1 MSESHARVVREFTRL
16 FKNEHNVDGIDHLF
30 HPEFRNN
37 FGPPVRPGLAGFK
50 DVGRMMNTAFPDV
63 VVRED
68 DLIVGTDTV
77 VERSSARA
85 THRASMMGEEPTHK
99 AVTWTEIH
107 IYRMR
112 DGMIVEHWV
121 ELDRLGLF
129 KQVGVVTD
137 MVSRS

>member
-1 MSESHARVVREFTRL
+1 MTESHARLVREFTRL

-30 HPEFRNN
+30 HSEFRNN

-68 DLIVGTDTV
+68 DLIVSADAV

-85 THRASMMGEEPTHK
+85 THRGSLMGEPPTNK
-99 AVTWTEIH
+99 AVAWTEIH

-112 DGMIVEHWV
+112 DGKIAEHWV

-129 KQVGVVTD
+129 TQVGLVPQVVG
-137 MVSRS
+137 SR